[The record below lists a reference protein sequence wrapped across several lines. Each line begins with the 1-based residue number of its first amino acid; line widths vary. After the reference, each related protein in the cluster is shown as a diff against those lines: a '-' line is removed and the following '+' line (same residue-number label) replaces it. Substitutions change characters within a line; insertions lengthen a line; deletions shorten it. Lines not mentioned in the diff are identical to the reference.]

1 MNNTYPVAVKPY
13 CSFPLDPFDL
23 TGYFNFKPCI
33 LPGTYLLNGRGSPAE
48 RTPSLKTTLD
58 SSFQK
63 IRLTEL
69 YIRNVG
75 ANLLGFLIIALLNLF
90 TPLEFFKIQKAF
102 LLAGGWVVILSFYPL
117 VICIGIT
124 LQYIVQRPI
133 AEMINRMRQ
142 GLKIEAALEEKA
154 RRRILNLPVII
165 GLVNLAMWIGLTALL
180 GTFFT
185 IFRDAPLRIG
195 FFVNFRGF
203 MVGYISAIISFYLV
217 EAYSRRRLVRILFP
231 EGKLATIAGS
241 VKFSIL
247 RRIRM
252 LYGVGTLAPMLILV
266 GTLAFILWEME
277 GSDISAA
284 EFGREILIF
293 SIVLGIVFVFVGAR
307 LNVLSGKS
315 IIQPIMDMMVLV
327 RRVRKGHFKQRVR
340 VVSNDELGV
349 LGDGFN
355 EMIEGLIERDQIR
368 QSLYLAKEVQQTL
381 LPRKSPEVDGL
392 DIAATIVYCDET
404 GGDYYDFLDARETH
418 PGEFTA
424 VIGDVSGHGIPSA
437 LMMATG
443 RAFLRQRSMLPGTAA
458 DIVSDVNRQMTR
470 DFGESGSFMTL
481 FYLTIDA
488 SNMCL
493 YWVRAGH
500 DPAIF
505 YDPATDTFEE
515 LRGAGIAL
523 GVDSDGRYEQFQKT
537 GLKKGQVIV
546 LGSDG
551 LWEARNP
558 KGEMFGKEPIHQII
572 RQNPKAV
579 AREILTS
586 SFNAFNVF
594 LGDRAPEDDVTLVVI
609 KITKD

>member
-1 MNNTYPVAVKPY
+1 METN
-13 CSFPLDPFDL
+13 
-23 TGYFNFKPCI
+23 
-33 LPGTYLLNGRGSPAE
+33 
-48 RTPSLKTTLD
+48 LD

-63 IRLTEL
+63 IRLIEL
-69 YIRNVG
+69 YIRNVA
-75 ANLLGFLIIALLNLF
+75 ANLLGFFIIALLNLF

-102 LLAGGWVVILSFYPL
+102 LLAGGWLAILSFYPL
-117 VICIGIT
+117 VICIGVT
-124 LQYIVQRPI
+124 LQYLVQHPVT
-133 AEMINRMRQ
+133 EVINRMRR
-142 GLKIEAALEEKA
+142 GCKIEAALAEKA
-154 RRRILNLPVII
+154 RRRLLNLPVII
-165 GLVNLAMWIGLTALL
+165 GLVNFAMWISLTALL
-180 GTFFT
+180 GAFFL
-185 IFRDAPLRIG
+185 IFRDAPIRMG
-195 FFVNFRGF
+195 FFVEFRGF
-203 MVGYISAIISFYLV
+203 MVGYISAILSFYLV
-217 EAYSRRRLVRILFP
+217 EAYSRRRLIRILFP
-231 EGKLATIAGS
+231 EGKLAMIAGT
-241 VKFSIL
+241 VKFSII
-247 RRIRM
+247 RRIRI

-277 GSDISAA
+277 LSNISAA
-284 EFGREILIF
+284 EFGREFLIF
-293 SIVLGIVFVFVGAR
+293 SIVVSIIFIFVGAR

-315 IIQPIMDMMVLV
+315 IIQPIIDMMVLV
-327 RRVRKGHFKQRVR
+327 RRVRKGHFKQKVR

-355 EMIEGLIERDQIR
+355 EMTEGLIERDQIR
-368 QSLYLAKEVQQTL
+368 QSLYLAQEVQQTL
-381 LPRKSPEVDGL
+381 LPRKSPDVEGL

-404 GGDYYDFLDARETH
+404 GGDYYDFLDTRETQ
-418 PGEFTA
+418 PGDFTV

-443 RAFLRQRSMLPGTAA
+443 RAFLRQRSSLPGNLA
-458 DIVSDVNRQMTR
+458 DIVSDVNHQMTR
-470 DFGESGSFMTL
+470 DFEESGSFMTL
-481 FYLTIDA
+481 FYLTIDV
-488 SNMCL
+488 SDMCL

-500 DPAIF
+500 DPAIL

-523 GVDSDGRYEQFQKT
+523 GVNIDGRYEQVQKT
-537 GLKKGQVIV
+537 GLKKGQIIV

-558 KGEMFGKEPIHQII
+558 KGEMFGKEPMYQII
-572 RQNPKAV
+572 RQNPRAI